1 MSTLYIRNQYN
12 NGWINAA
19 STSGFRIRNADNTGW
34 LDAATSL
41 SKVFVRNSDNTGW
54 LSFSSS
60 APPPPPPPPQPNQLT
75 LAANDLDFYYL
86 PVANSSSPT
95 VHNYI
100 QCEVDTSLFFSKG
113 ADHIVF
119 ALDCIGGQGSNNPHC
134 GPIYRRGEN
143 LWAHAR
149 GFIIF
154 GDGTVRAEHW
164 NGTSNPGLAT
174 ITNTLNTT
182 FRPATTPK
190 FAVRIFA
197 GYRSGTYANRMEIKI
212 HAISGSAYR
221 PVFFGVAEGWGW
233 DWTGTHKCAIGA
245 IGPGFVSP
253 NSTGCS
259 EQLVPRIAPNAV
271 LPFNNFYLEVV

>member
-19 STSGFRIRNADNTGW
+19 NTSGFRIRNANNTGW

-41 SKVFVRNSDNTGW
+41 SKIFVRNSDNTGW
-54 LSFSSS
+54 LSFSTP
-60 APPPPPPPPQPNQLT
+60 APPPPPPTPSQLT

-86 PVANSSSPT
+86 RVVNSSSPSQYNDLFC
-95 VHNYI
+95 V
-100 QCEVDTSLFFSKG
+100 VDTSKYFSRG
-113 ADHIVF
+113 GDHIVF
-119 ALDCIGGQGSNNPHC
+119 ALDCTGGQGSNNPHC
-134 GPIYRRGEN
+134 GPIIRNGEN

-154 GDGTVRAEHW
+154 GDGTVLAEHW
-164 NGTSNPGLAT
+164 NGTSSPGLSPIRNTSGAT
-174 ITNTLNTT
+174 FN
-182 FRPATTPK
+182 PATTPL
-190 FAVRIFA
+190 FNVRIIA
-197 GYRSGTYANRMEIKI
+197 GYRSGDWANKMTITIREG
-212 HAISGSAYR
+212 SGTR
-221 PVFFGVAEGWGW
+221 NRIVFSGVAEGWGW

-259 EQLVPRIAPNAV
+259 EQLVPRRAPNAV
-271 LPFNNFYLEVV
+271 LPFDNFYLTVR